1 MPDRLL
7 RSLSLQ
13 RLGRRFGGR
22 IEPLLLAVIVVLC
35 AVLGLLTPYFLTLAN
50 WVDLVENYSVTAI
63 FAMGLFVV
71 LVAGGIDISFT
82 AVASVAQYV
91 TAVIATRYGVP
102 GTIALPACILIG
114 VLLGCINGALI
125 YYLRVTSIII
135 TISTLNVY
143 FALLMYFSEGKLI
156 STLPD
161 WWSTRIVFA
170 QWEMANGDLVRI
182 TMPILVM
189 VVASALTWVLLNG
202 STAGRQLYALGGNPE
217 AARRVGVNIPA
228 MHFLAYGYLGL
239 LAGLAGLVQAH
250 RVGEAVPNALFGGEL
265 NVLAAA
271 VLGGASLTGGAG
283 TVPGVLLGILL
294 LAILQN
300 GLNLMGVSP
309 YFFQIVIGIVILV
322 ATTITMLKFSRGRRA
337 VEQA

>member
-1 MPDRLL
+1 MPETLL
-7 RSLSLQ
+7 QKLSA
-13 RLGRRFGGR
+13 RFGGR
-22 IEPLLLAVIVVLC
+22 IEPLLVAVIIALCIVL
-35 AVLGLLTPYFLTLAN
+35 AGLTPYFLTVSN
-50 WVDLVENYSVTAI
+50 WVDLIETYSVTAI
-63 FAMGLFVV
+63 FAMGLLVV

-82 AVASVAQYV
+82 AVASVAQYA
-91 TAVIATRYGVP
+91 TAVVATRYGVP
-102 GTIALPACILIG
+102 GIIALPLCLLIG
-114 VLLGCINGALI
+114 IVLGCVNGALI

-135 TISTLNVY
+135 TIATLNLY

-161 WWSTRIVFA
+161 WWSARIVFA

-182 TMPILVM
+182 TMPIVVM
-189 VVASALTWVLLNG
+189 VVTTVLTWMLLNG
-202 STAGRQLYALGGNPE
+202 STAGRQLYAMGGNPE
-217 AARRVGVNIPA
+217 AARRVGVNLGA

-250 RVGEAVPNALFGGEL
+250 RVGESIPNALFGGEL

-322 ATTITMLKFSRGRRA
+322 ATTITMLKFTRGRRA
-337 VEQA
+337 TEHA